1 MPRIRA
7 RTASFDSIAVG
18 DELPI
23 LVKWETGETISRFAA
38 LLCPAAAD
46 VAATATGNPQ
56 QGQSQGGADASGST
70 LAAYVA
76 ELLEK
81 GFPVSN
87 IMARGSR
94 LHLEVV
100 RPVRAGD
107 TLVLSGRVASK
118 QGEKD
123 QGLVECEISVENQD
137 GETVALAQATVSM

>member
-23 LVKWETGETISRFAA
+23 LVKSETEETINRFTA
-38 LLCPAAAD
+38 LHYPVAAD
-46 VAATATGNPQ
+46 VASTGDPQ
-56 QGQSQGGADASGST
+56 QGPTQGGVTASGSA

-87 IMARGSR
+87 IMAQGSR

-100 RPVRAGD
+100 LPVKAGD
-107 TLVLSGRVASK
+107 TLVLSGRVAGK
-118 QGEKD
+118 REEEGR
-123 QGLVECEISVENQD
+123 GIVECEVTIENQD
-137 GETVALAQATVSM
+137 GETVALAQTTVFL